1 MGHGRWP
8 VVLAAI
14 GLAALVCGIFWPI
27 TRFEFVDFDTNA
39 HVVNNPHV
47 RGLTLENVAYIL
59 TSRCVTSYYPV
70 RTLTYAL
77 DYQIWGMNAGG
88 FKLTNGVLHLGNV
101 LLLFWLLLRLLRQP
115 AGPVGS
121 QSTHFEVLAA
131 GVSAALFAVHPVVVE
146 PLAWVPGAKNC

>member
-1 MGHGRWP
+1 LPPNRANEETPTARAMGHGRWP

-59 TSRCVTSYYPV
+59 TSRCVTS
-70 RTLTYAL
+70 
-77 DYQIWGMNAGG
+77 
-88 FKLTNGVLHLGNV
+88 
-101 LLLFWLLLRLLRQP
+101 
-115 AGPVGS
+115 
-121 QSTHFEVLAA
+121 
-131 GVSAALFAVHPVVVE
+131 VSA
-146 PLAWVPGAKNC
+146 KYNRC